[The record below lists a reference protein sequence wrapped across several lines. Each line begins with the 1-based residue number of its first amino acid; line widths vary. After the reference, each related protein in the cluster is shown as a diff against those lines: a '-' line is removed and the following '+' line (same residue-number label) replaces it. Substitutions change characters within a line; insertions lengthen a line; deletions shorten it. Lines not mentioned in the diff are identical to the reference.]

1 MPSSVGHWLSTA
13 PTCYSL
19 ALLPRAVQRSE
30 IASMEFGESSPAKTS
45 KSQLLEV
52 CGSIQQRKYQMD
64 VGRVSTVSVKI
75 RFLMEI
81 SDMAVFYII
90 IDVGLK

>member
-1 MPSSVGHWLSTA
+1 
-13 PTCYSL
+13 
-19 ALLPRAVQRSE
+19 
-30 IASMEFGESSPAKTS
+30 
-45 KSQLLEV
+45 
-52 CGSIQQRKYQMD
+52 MD